1 MLNNLVTMIHM
12 PIPYLGTVQA
22 GFPSPAADYSEEEI
36 DLNKEL
42 VERPAAT
49 FYVRAVNDSMIDAHI
64 PAGALLVV
72 DKSIRPKNYSIVI
85 ASVNGEFLVKYYV
98 KDKNRHTLV
107 AANNKYST
115 LVITEDMDFR
125 IWGVV
130 TAVVIQVSKYPV

>member
-1 MLNNLVTMIHM
+1 MICQ
-12 PIPYLGTVQA
+12 PIPFLGTVQA

-64 PAGALLVV
+64 PPGALLVV
-72 DKSIRPKNYSIVI
+72 DKSVRPGNFSIVI
-85 ASVNGEFLVKYYV
+85 ASVDGEFLVKYYV

-107 AANNKYST
+107 PANKKYKAM
-115 LVITEDMDFR
+115 VITEDMDFR

-130 TAVVIQVSKYPV
+130 TAVVKQVSKCPV